1 MSRILKVQ
9 ELVNVVKEYKYEVP
23 DDISVEEFIKGLEK
37 TKGEIY
43 EIDDYLNVN
52 FIDCEYLYE
61 TELHCNNSETLI
73 IQGNEV
79 IGTVI

>member
-23 DDISVEEFIKGLEK
+23 DDISNEEFMKGLDK
-37 TKGEIY
+37 TEGEIY
-43 EIDDYLNVN
+43 EIDDHLNVN
-52 FIDCEYLYE
+52 FLSSEYLCE
-61 TELHCNNSETLI
+61 TELHCGGSETLI
-73 IQGNEV
+73 IEGDEV